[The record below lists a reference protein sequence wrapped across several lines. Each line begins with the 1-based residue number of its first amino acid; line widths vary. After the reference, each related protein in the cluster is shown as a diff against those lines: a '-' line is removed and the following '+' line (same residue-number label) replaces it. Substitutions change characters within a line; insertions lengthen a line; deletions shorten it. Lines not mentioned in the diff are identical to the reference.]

1 MAWGIAL
8 TLVKRKAKKMGF
20 FHSKSLMVKL
30 IVAFCG
36 VSIMGIA
43 IIGLTAAIASR
54 IEFYRFMSEIS
65 YSELVQDLSYYH
77 SQNGSFVGAE
87 SLLDSVTV
95 DSNSQAHEF
104 FIADRSGNILIAST
118 GSPKPGLPN
127 TNLTMMGLPI
137 KVDGI
142 TVAYLIPLRPPA
154 LPYGDVGRN
163 VQRVNKYLWQGML
176 AAAFAALCVG
186 WFISHKIIIPIRQ
199 LNTATHLVAAGDLET
214 TVNVKNKDEIGQLA
228 DAFNQMTNSLR
239 KDRDLR
245 QQMTADIAHELRNPL
260 TIIMGNAEAISEG
273 ILPPTKEAMEVIY
286 DEAKHLSVLVD
297 DLRTLSLSE
306 AGELNLQKSL
316 VNLKELFDRLAL
328 SFALKVAEKQATLS
342 FEVASDVPLL
352 LADAGRLSQIFSN
365 LLNNSVK
372 HIDASGKVV
381 VSAALVKGPN
391 GEELVQIDV
400 ADNGAGIPADDLPFI
415 FDRFYRARNRTNRL
429 LDGTGLGLAIS
440 RSLVENHGGTIRV
453 VSEPG
458 KRTVFSVTLPV
469 GDGGSLTKDS

>member
-1 MAWGIAL
+1 M
-8 TLVKRKAKKMGF
+8 
-20 FHSKSLMVKL
+20 
-30 IVAFCG
+30 
-36 VSIMGIA
+36 
-43 IIGLTAAIASR
+43 
-54 IEFYRFMSEIS
+54 
-65 YSELVQDLSYYH
+65 LS
-77 SQNGSFVGAE
+77 
-87 SLLDSVTV
+87 
-95 DSNSQAHEF
+95 
-104 FIADRSGNILIAST
+104 
-118 GSPKPGLPN
+118 
-127 TNLTMMGLPI
+127 
-137 KVDGI
+137 
-142 TVAYLIPLRPPA
+142 
-154 LPYGDVGRN
+154 
-163 VQRVNKYLWQGML
+163 
-176 AAAFAALCVG
+176 AAFAALCVG
-186 WFISHKIIIPIRQ
+186 WFISHKILIPIRQ

-306 AGELNLQKSL
+306 AGELHLQKSL

-342 FEVASDVPLL
+342 IVIAPDVPHL

-365 LLNNSVK
+365 LLNNSIK
-372 HIDASGKVV
+372 HIDAGGKVV
-381 VSAALVKGPN
+381 MSAALSHGPY

-400 ADNGAGIPADDLPFI
+400 ADNGAGIPAEDLPFI
-415 FDRFYRARNRTNRL
+415 FDRFYRARNRSNRL

-440 RSLVENHGGTIRV
+440 RSLVENHGGTIGV
-453 VSEPG
+453 VSDPG

-469 GDGGSLTKDS
+469 GGGGDSPAKDA